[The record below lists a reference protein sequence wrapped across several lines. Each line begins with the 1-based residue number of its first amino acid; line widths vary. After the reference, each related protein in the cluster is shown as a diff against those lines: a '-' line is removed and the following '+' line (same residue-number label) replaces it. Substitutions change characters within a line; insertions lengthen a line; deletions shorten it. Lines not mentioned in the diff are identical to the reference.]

1 MENIRQEIM
10 KSTMTYGAIL
20 GVVIGMYSLVLFTF
34 NIMPIG
40 FIQIALAILIIITYC
55 IGIYLSTKKIRNIVF
70 KGNLTYRLGLLIGTL
85 VTLFAAIISE
95 FYIYIQNTLLEP
107 DYMTRFMIAQIA
119 WLKSLHEKI
128 PDIRIENLIHDINE
142 AIKYY
147 DSLSAFFQ
155 SISSITIFGFAFSLI
170 ISAFLKK
177 ETSHFEDGQFTQT

>member
-1 MENIRQEIM
+1 
-10 KSTMTYGAIL
+10 MTYGAIL
-20 GVVIGMYSLVLFTF
+20 GIVIVMYSLLLFTF

-40 FIQIALAILIIITYC
+40 FMQIALAIIVIITYC
-55 IGIYLSTKKIRNIVF
+55 IGIYLSIKKIRNSVF
-70 KGNLTYRLGLLIGTL
+70 KGDLTYRLGLMIGTL

-95 FYIYIQNTLLEP
+95 FYTYVQNTLLEP
-107 DYMTRFMIAQIA
+107 DYMTRFAVAQVA
-119 WLKSLHEKI
+119 WLKSLHERI

-142 AIKYY
+142 AIKSY

-177 ETSHFEDGQFTQT
+177 KTSHFEDGQFTQT